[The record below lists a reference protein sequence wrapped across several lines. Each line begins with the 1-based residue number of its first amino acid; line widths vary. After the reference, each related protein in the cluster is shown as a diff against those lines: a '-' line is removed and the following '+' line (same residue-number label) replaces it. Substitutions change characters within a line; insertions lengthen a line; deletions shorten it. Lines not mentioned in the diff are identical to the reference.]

1 MKERQINLNLS
12 DLTKMKDFLGNE
24 LQIGDE
30 VVYIQKGG
38 CGSIN
43 LQIGRIYE
51 FKRGYA
57 YVVRIS
63 DNLKWS
69 YGLSSV
75 SIMKIGAQ
83 II

>member
-1 MKERQINLNLS
+1 
-12 DLTKMKDFLGNE
+12 MKDFLGNE

-38 CGSIN
+38 CGSRSIS

-63 DNLKWS
+63 DNRKWCS
-69 YGLSSV
+69 GLSSV
-75 SIMKIGAQ
+75 NIMKIGAQ